1 MEIEPDDINSLVKL
15 NFDKYDYKYNNR
27 PDNIIESLRN
37 EINSQKDQLDYM
49 INKIF
54 NVNKNYRK
62 VVSIDFNEKFMKHI
76 GAEVYKKYPN
86 RIKLLENAIIQIE
99 RKNNEIK
106 EKDKIILYQNLTFK
120 IIFMINL
127 VIQLILYIFR

>member
-1 MEIEPDDINSLVKL
+1 MEIEPDDIYSLVKL
-15 NFDKYDYKYNNR
+15 HFDKYDFKYNNK
-27 PDNIIESLRN
+27 PDNIIENLRY

-54 NVNKNYRK
+54 NINKHYRK

-76 GAEVYKKYPN
+76 GTEVYKKYPN

-99 RKNNEIK
+99 SKNNEIK
-106 EKDKIILYQNLTFK
+106 EKNKNLLSQNLRFK
-120 IIFMINL
+120 VIFMINL
-127 VIQLILYIFR
+127 IIQLILYIFR

>member
-1 MEIEPDDINSLVKL
+1 
-15 NFDKYDYKYNNR
+15 
-27 PDNIIESLRN
+27 
-37 EINSQKDQLDYM
+37 M

-76 GAEVYKKYPN
+76 GSEVYKKYPN

-99 RKNNEIK
+99 NKNNEIK

-127 VIQLILYIFR
+127 LIQLILYIFR